1 MSNPKLTII
10 LPVINEIRSLNE
22 TIEIIRLENNK
33 YIKQILF
40 VCDKYKTS
48 KKSLENCQ
56 KYINKDPDIYE
67 MIFQVSPNVGGAFK
81 DCIDYIKCEYTIIMS
96 SDLETD
102 PYTVKD
108 LINVSIQNPNSIIST
123 SRWHTKKNFKGYG
136 PIKKI
141 LNLIFQK
148 FFSILFKTKLT
159 DLTYGY
165 RLYPTSILKK
175 YKWSM
180 TNHSFFLEIILR
192 PLVDN
197 IDVKEVDT
205 MWSKRIEGISNN
217 KFSFYFSYFVV
228 AFKIYFKRNE

>member
-1 MSNPKLTII
+1 MNKLKLTII
-10 LPVINEIRSLNE
+10 LPVINEINSLNK
-22 TIEIIRLENNK
+22 TIEIIKFDNDE
-33 YIKQILF
+33 YIGQILF
-40 VCDKYKTS
+40 VCDKNKTS
-48 KKSLENCQ
+48 KESIENCQ
-56 KYINKDPDIYE
+56 KYLIEEPNIYK
-67 MIFQVSPNVGGAFK
+67 MIYQVSPNVGGAFK
-81 DCIDYIKCEYTIIMS
+81 DCIIHIKHEYVIIMS

-102 PYTVKD
+102 PHTVKD
-108 LINVSIQNPNSIIST
+108 LISASKKNPSSIIST
-123 SRWHTKKNFKGYG
+123 SRWNTKKNFKGYG
-136 PIKKI
+136 YIKKI
-141 LNLIFQK
+141 LNLIFQN
-148 FFSILFKTKLT
+148 FFSLLFKTRLT

-197 IDVKEVDT
+197 IDIKEINT
-205 MWSKRIEGISNN
+205 IWTKREEGLSNN